1 MAFLVFE
8 RLQDDQGRTVLRCNG
23 ASFSLAGYNLLFK
36 AWEKRGKPL
45 DQGWHV
51 SANELIEIHSNG
63 AETSAT
69 MRLVS
74 DINPNISNWILLVEL
89 LDIYA
94 YTWGYGTDKAV
105 WTPLMLRLRQVLYE
119 EYDNKITKKE
129 RIKNFQEVP
138 EPTDSAEYIE
148 FLYLQGDDNGWI
160 FGRTGATN
168 AALIEGEAREYFRQF
183 F

>member
-8 RLQDDQGRTVLRCNG
+8 RLQDNQGRTVLRYNG

-63 AETSAT
+63 AETFAT

-74 DINPNISNWILLVEL
+74 DINPNISNGIFLVEL

-105 WTPLMLRLRQVLYE
+105 WTPFMLRLRQILYE
-119 EYDNKITKKE
+119 EYDDEIVETE
-129 RIKNFQEVP
+129 RIRIFQEVP
-138 EPTDSAEYIE
+138 EPTDNTEYIE
-148 FLYLQGDDNGWI
+148 FLLS
-160 FGRTGATN
+160 T
-168 AALIEGEAREYFRQF
+168 RQ
-183 F
+183 